1 MWIDHKWVTVAFM
14 GMKAILEVFNRYKQE
29 YWRGSKAEK
38 SKVLDKVC
46 DTTGLHRKSAVRKF
60 KRIFSTKKFENDHR
74 GRPVKYGADV
84 TAALFDVW
92 EVGAR
97 CCAELLR
104 PEIGTYITALID
116 VATWPHDDLATGL
129 LRAMSLGEIKRRV
142 KGLVKK
148 HGVKGRTTTTPSS
161 IKKRVRVYAG
171 PWRNREPGHR
181 QFDTVVHC
189 GDLLKGDMVYTVN
202 GVDPAILWSNRRAQ
216 WNKGETATLSSVE
229 YIEGQMPSD
238 TLSRHSDS
246 GSEFLN
252 YYFLDASEKSHI
264 DQTRSRSGK
273 KNDNAFIEERNGHIV
288 RKWIGYERYD
298 TPAHVD
304 ALNVV
309 YEKLDLFLN
318 HFQAVRRCVKRER
331 VGSKYVRIY
340 DTPQTPYARALAH
353 KKISKLQ
360 KEKLR
365 TQHATLNPVTLLKEI
380 ATLKEAL
387 SKVNRAM
394 KPKK

>member
-1 MWIDHKWVTVAFM
+1 MT
-14 GMKAILEVFNRYKQE
+14 MKAIREVFERYKQE
-29 YWRGSKAEK
+29 YWNGTRKKK
-38 SKVLDKVC
+38 SEVLDTVC
-46 DTTGLHRKSAVRKF
+46 ETTNLHRKSAVRKF
-60 KRIFSTKKFENDHR
+60 QRIFSTKKFESERR

-97 CCAELLR
+97 CCAENLQSQVAVYKDALKALGKWRHADIATKLLMR
-104 PEIGTYITALID
+104 
-116 VATWPHDDLATGL
+116 
-129 LRAMSLGEIKRRV
+129 MSLGEMKRRI

-148 HGVKGRTTTTPSS
+148 HGAKGKVTTTSSS

-171 PWRNREPGHR
+171 PWRTREPGHR

-216 WNKGETATLSSVE
+216 WNKGERATLESVE
-229 YIEGQMPSD
+229 YIERQMPSD
-238 TLSRHSDS
+238 TRSRHSDS

-252 YYFLDASEKSHI
+252 YYFLDETEKSRI

-298 TPAHVD
+298 THAHVD
-304 ALNVV
+304 ALNAV
-309 YEKLDLFLN
+309 YEKLDLYLN
-318 HFQAVRRCVKRER
+318 HFQAVRRCVNRER
-331 VGSKYVRIY
+331 VGAKYMRVY

-353 KKISKLQ
+353 KKISKSQ

-365 TQHATLNPVTLLKEI
+365 RYHALLNPVTLLKEI
-380 ATLKEAL
+380 ATLKAVL
-387 SKVNRAM
+387 ANVNRATRT
-394 KPKK
+394 

>member
-1 MWIDHKWVTVAFM
+1 MT
-14 GMKAILEVFNRYKQE
+14 MKAIYEVFLRYRQE
-29 YWRGSKAEK
+29 YWKGSKCER
-38 SKVLDKVC
+38 SKVLDTVC
-46 DTTGLHRKSAVRKF
+46 ETTDLHRKSAVRKF
-60 KRIFSTKKFENDHR
+60 GRIFRAKKFENDRR

-97 CCAELLR
+97 CCAENLHTQI
-104 PEIGTYITALID
+104 PVYITALKELGK
-116 VATWPHDDLATGL
+116 WKHDDTATKLLA
-129 LRAMSLGEIKRRV
+129 RISLGETKRRI

-148 HGVKGRTTTTPSS
+148 HGTKGKATTTSSS
-161 IKKRVRVYAG
+161 IKKRVKVYAG

-202 GVDPAILWSNRRAQ
+202 GVDPAIVWSNRRAQ
-216 WNKGETATLSSVE
+216 WNKGERVTLESVK
-229 YIEGQMPSD
+229 YIERQMPST

-252 YYFLDASEKSHI
+252 YYFLDETEKARI
-264 DQTRSRSGK
+264 GQTRSRSGK

-288 RKWIGYERYD
+288 RKWIGYERFD
-298 TPAHVD
+298 TVAHVA
-304 ALNVV
+304 ALNAV
-309 YEKLDLFLN
+309 YEKLDLYLN

-331 VGSKYVRIY
+331 VGARYVRVY
-340 DTPQTPYARALAH
+340 DAPQTPYARALAH
-353 KKISKLQ
+353 KKISRSQ

-365 TQHATLNPVTLLKEI
+365 AEHATLNPVTLLKEI
-380 ATLKEAL
+380 ATLRAVL
-387 SKVNRAM
+387 SNINRAT
-394 KPKK
+394 KI

>member
-1 MWIDHKWVTVAFM
+1 MT
-14 GMKAILEVFNRYKQE
+14 MKAIREVFERYKQE
-29 YWRGSKAEK
+29 YWKGSKIER
-38 SKVLDKVC
+38 SKVLDTVC
-46 DTTGLHRKSAVRKF
+46 ETTNLHRKSAVRKF
-60 KRIFSTKKFENDHR
+60 GRIFSTKKFAADRR

-84 TAALFDVW
+84 SAALFDVW

-97 CCAELLR
+97 CCAENLHSQVAIYKAALEELGTWKKHSATATKLLQ
-104 PEIGTYITALID
+104 E
-116 VATWPHDDLATGL
+116 
-129 LRAMSLGEIKRRV
+129 MSLGEMKRRI

-148 HGVKGRTTTTPSS
+148 HGTKGRGVTQSS
-161 IKKRVRVYAG
+161 TIKKRVRVYAG

-216 WNKGETATLSSVE
+216 WNKGEQATLASVE
-229 YIEGQMPSD
+229 YIERQIPSE
-238 TLSRHSDS
+238 TKSRHSDS

-252 YYFLDASEKSHI
+252 YYFLEETQKSRI

-298 TPAHVD
+298 TLAHVA
-304 ALNVV
+304 ALNAV
-309 YEKLDLFLN
+309 YEKLDLYLN

-331 VGSKYVRIY
+331 VGAKYVRRY
-340 DTPQTPYARALAH
+340 DAPQTPYARALAH
-353 KKISKLQ
+353 KKISKTQ
-360 KEKLR
+360 KERLR
-365 TQHATLNPVTLLKEI
+365 AQHATLNPVTVLKEI
-380 ATLKEAL
+380 ATLKKAL
-387 SKVNRAM
+387 ANVNRAT
-394 KPKK
+394 KI